1 MVAVESPGDGLVLL
15 SSMEELR
22 RIKTHVYRRP
32 DIRPVKKT

>member
-22 RIKTHVYRRP
+22 RRLTYTE
-32 DIRPVKKT
+32 DLT

>member
-22 RIKTHVYRRP
+22 RLTYTE
-32 DIRPVKKT
+32 DLT